1 MVCFYSGSVF
11 AGPCPGETMPNG
23 WCWPTGTSSIG
34 NYLGYNK
41 SNPYYNNRRHLAQDI
56 DADEGD
62 PVYAIADGVVLYV
75 RNDVGGYGGLKN
87 CRPNHADSIPG
98 AGVIIQHTALGGEN
112 GQEFITLYAHLKNVH
127 VGSTV
132 KAGEKIGEIRNYTAC
147 GSRMDH
153 LHFGIRFPFR
163 DDSHRWAGY
172 ESGGD
177 YYGFVNP
184 INFLNTH
191 HPKRLFFEKEELKVA
206 SFPGA
211 ENIAWYPR
219 DKECDEAERWFKL
232 KNNGEVKDEIDQDS
246 ACSVVDQKRQ
256 EEAQRVF
263 QAEQQAQE
271 EVYRQELEARN
282 NRPWWQKVVDFI
294 KDIFRINHTNAQE
307 IDDELKNLVVYRT
320 ITIYTDNSGNIVD
333 GDVGVRSGGDYY
345 AGYYPNYTSNGN
357 EATEHAQPGESDHP
371 GYVHNVSMDDTE
383 MSPAGSDNYH
393 GSWTFYHREVPTV
406 NIRVRLK
413 NKTNHKIGRNDV
425 TIKWFESPNHT
436 FNPQYD
442 HHFATDHN
450 KKSIGPFKHH
460 SHSDELVERKINL
473 NGFVA

>member
-1 MVCFYSGSVF
+1 MGVTSSAVAF
-11 AGPCPGETMPNG
+11 EKHPNG
-23 WCWPTGTSSIG
+23 WIYPMNRQPTNEEWNSWHSYATHVGHDYMQSAG
-34 NYLGYNK
+34 K
-41 SNPYYNNRRHLAQDI
+41 
-56 DADEGD
+56 
-62 PVYAIADGVVLYV
+62 PVRAIADGWIEDWNNSLSYYGSKTGAPGGAVLLKHKAVDSSGKEKIFYAV
-75 RNDVGGYGGLKN
+75 YGHDYIVPRLK
-87 CRPNHADSIPG
+87 HKGKKVS
-98 AGVIIQHTALGGEN
+98 
-112 GQEFITLYAHLKNVH
+112 
-127 VGSTV
+127 
-132 KAGEKIGEIRNYTAC
+132 AGEIIAYTHKYYYYGKRA
-147 GSRMDH
+147 DH
-153 LHFGIRFPFR
+153 IHLGIRPDEMECCGMQFR
-163 DDSHRWAGY
+163 
-172 ESGGD
+172 
-177 YYGFVNP
+177 GFSSDGSDHGWVDP
-184 INFLNTH
+184 KVFLNTH
-191 HPKRLFFEKEELKVA
+191 HPKRLFFEKEELQVA

-219 DKECDEAERWFKL
+219 DKECDEAERWFEL
-232 KNNGEVKDEIDQDS
+232 KDNGEVKDEINQDS
-246 ACSVVDQKRQ
+246 ACSIVNQKRE

-271 EVYRQELEARN
+271 EAYRQELEARN

-294 KDIFRINHTNAQE
+294 KDIFKIHHTNAQE

-345 AGYYPNYTSNGN
+345 SGYYPNYTSNGSG
-357 EATEHAQPGESDHP
+357 ATEHAQPGESDHP

-383 MSPAGSDNYH
+383 MDISGVGNYNH
-393 GSWTFYHREVPTV
+393 EWTFYHEEVPTV

-450 KKSIGPFKHH
+450 RESIGPFKHH

-473 NGFVA
+473 N